1 MNALYAHPRRR
12 LGLAVKVSLLV
23 AGGVITAIAGSAFLL
38 LSREHRQAERDLE
51 ARALAIGELIAGS
64 SEYAIYTGSTDALTP
79 LLSRLDAMEDVAY
92 FRVLRASSEVVFD
105 RRFDAAFRN
114 RKLPGVGA
122 VALSRTSSVARALT
136 MGPDNVLD
144 VVVPVLP
151 AADGG
156 LAADPMSVGT
166 RTAAA
171 DGPLGVV
178 QLGVTLRPSELR
190 QEEALLQVALSA
202 LVLLTAILA
211 LSAWLIRRVTA
222 PVGALVRAAE
232 ATGEGRFE
240 PLGSIDAR
248 DEIGTLARA
257 FDQMQS
263 KLRASWAELEEH
275 QRTLEEKV
283 ASRTLALEEARAA
296 AEEHAAR
303 AEHASRAKS
312 QFLANMSHEI
322 RTPMNGVMGMLELL
336 SATPLNSRQQ
346 RFAETAYRSAEELL
360 ELINDVLDFSKIEA
374 GHLELHGIDF
384 DLRQSVEDVCEM
396 LAPRAHQKGIDLIVR
411 IAPQLHRSVHG
422 DVMRLRQVLVNLI
435 GNAIKFTQKG
445 SVQVRVT
452 VCSKDADRQEIRF
465 EVQDSGIGI
474 APDVA
479 ARLFQPFVQADSS
492 TTREFGGTGLGL
504 AIGRQ
509 LVSLMGGE
517 ITLTSEVGVGST
529 FGFTVPLDVRASD
542 TFAPLSAESALK
554 GRRILVIDDNETN
567 REVLR
572 EQLGAWGAHVDE
584 AAGGAAGLAAL
595 GNAEAYDLMILDFT
609 MPLMDGGEVA
619 RVVRANPD
627 WSSLPILL
635 LSSVGG
641 TAQAQESAAPVDAM
655 LTKPVRQRELAER
668 ISALVQGS
676 VEVRTG
682 DAASSARRRPRPS
695 TDAPQ
700 PLDGVRILLAEDN
713 PVNQLVASGFLE
725 AAGCTVVIAGDGVQA
740 VTHAA
745 SSAFDLILM
754 DCMMPE
760 LDGYGATQRI
770 RAAASTDARRVPI
783 IALTASAL
791 DGEQQRCLEAGMDDY
806 LSKPV
811 RQDALMAMIER
822 WCRRVPD
829 AGTSSPPAET
839 IAAPDSTAAPSFDR
853 AAIDAILGCPGGT
866 RIVARSVEA
875 YGTTAPEQLTE
886 LCVAVASESRDNV
899 RRIAHT
905 LKSSSAM
912 LGLKPLAEILRR
924 MELEAMDLDLA
935 ELENLA
941 AQARVSLEQGIHDL
955 VAYAAH

>member
-1 MNALYAHPRRR
+1 MSALRLQPRRR

-23 AGGVITAIAGSAFLL
+23 TGGVITAIAGSAFLL
-38 LSREHRQAERDLE
+38 LSRERQQAERELE
-51 ARALAIGELIAGS
+51 SRALAIGEMIAGS

-105 RRFDAAFRN
+105 RRFDASFAN

-122 VALSRTSSVARALT
+122 VALSRTSSVTRPLT
-136 MGPDNVLD
+136 VGEDDVLD
-144 VVVPVLP
+144 VVIPVLS
-151 AADGG
+151 AVGAG
-156 LAADPMSVGT
+156 LSADPMVASA
-166 RTAAA
+166 RIAAT

-178 QLGVTLRPSELR
+178 QLGVTLRPTQLR

-202 LVLLTAILA
+202 LVLLTAILVLA
-211 LSAWLIRRVTA
+211 AWLIRRVTA

-240 PLGSIDAR
+240 PLGSIDAS

-257 FDQMQS
+257 FDLMQQ
-263 KLRASWAELEEH
+263 KLAASWAELEVY
-275 QRTLEEKV
+275 QRTLEDKV
-283 ASRTLALEEARAA
+283 ASRTVALEEARAA
-296 AEEHAAR
+296 AEQHATR
-303 AEHASRAKS
+303 AEDASRAKS

-336 SATPLNSRQQ
+336 SATPLNARQQ

-411 IAPQLHRSVHG
+411 IAPHLHRSVHG

-435 GNAIKFTQKG
+435 GNAIKFTEQG
-445 SVQVRVT
+445 SVQVRVS
-452 VCSKDADRQEIRF
+452 VCSKTAERQELRF

-509 LVSLMGGE
+509 LVNLMGGE
-517 ITLTSEVGVGST
+517 ITLSSDVGVGST
-529 FGFTVPLDVRASD
+529 FAFTVPLAVRPSD
-542 TFAPLSAESALK
+542 TFAPLSAENALK
-554 GRRILVIDDNETN
+554 GTRILVIDDNATN

-572 EQLGAWGAHVDE
+572 EQLGAWGATVDE
-584 AAGGAAGLAAL
+584 AEGGAAGIAAL
-595 GNAEAYDLMILDFT
+595 GNEEAYDLMILDFT

-627 WSSLPILL
+627 WASLPILL

-641 TAQAQESAAPVDAM
+641 TAQAQESSAPVDAM

-682 DAASSARRRPRPS
+682 DVVSTPRRRSRPS
-695 TDAPQ
+695 GDAPQ

-725 AAGCTVVIAGDGVQA
+725 AAGCTVVIAGNGLEA
-740 VTHAA
+740 VSHAA
-745 SSAFDLILM
+745 SASFDLILM

-760 LDGYGATQRI
+760 LDGYGATEQI
-770 RAAASTDARRVPI
+770 RAAALPGTMRVPI

-791 DGEQQRCLEAGMDDY
+791 DGEQRRCLEAGMDDY

-811 RQDALMAMIER
+811 RQDALMALIER
-822 WCRRVPD
+822 WCRR
-829 AGTSSPPAET
+829 SPESDRGPSLRDTLSE
-839 IAAPDSTAAPSFDR
+839 PGSGSAPSFD
-853 AAIDAILGCPGGT
+853 ASAIDAILACPGGT

-886 LCVAVASESRDNV
+886 LCVAVASGSRDGV

-924 MELEAMDLDLA
+924 MELEALDLELS
-935 ELENLA
+935 ELEDLA
-941 AQARVSLEQGIHDL
+941 AQARVSLEQGLHDL